1 MNIIKAFPV
10 VAKAAAVRVG
20 YCPPL
25 LRAAGEFSDVIY
37 PIGCGN
43 DTGEDPFSMGRL
55 HAENHLALLNDICR
69 QHSGPMEGDVNT
81 MFPRSDDSKFSC
93 RIALKGM
100 GAR

>member
-10 VAKAAAVRVG
+10 VAKAAAVRVV

-25 LRAAGEFSDVIY
+25 LMAAGEFSDVIY

-55 HAENHLALLNDICR
+55 HAENHLTVLNDISG
-69 QHSGPMEGDVNT
+69 QHSGSMAGDVNT
-81 MFPRSDDSKFSC
+81 MFPRGDDRKFSR

-100 GAR
+100 GAC